1 MVMTR
6 EGRMGRA
13 RRVGL
18 RAGAAAERERAI
30 DALVERAAMQGGC
43 TDRLFWTLHH
53 DFEVAPLT
61 TNAEQ
66 LREVGL
72 ELLPEADL
80 DDRQLQQRLWEVIET
95 LADLGIFL
103 VRTDHLDDRT
113 LYRLLEGQVLRE
125 PVRDLPP
132 SPGVHEFID
141 LAARADPDV
150 PAVTQRDRYLP
161 CPEPVQSPEVDT
173 E

>member
-1 MVMTR
+1 
-6 EGRMGRA
+6 
-13 RRVGL
+13 L

>member
-1 MVMTR
+1 MIMTR
-6 EGRMGRA
+6 DGRA
-13 RRVGL
+13 GRPRRRGL
-18 RAGAAAERERAI
+18 RSHASAERERRI
-30 DALVERAAMQGGC
+30 DELVGLARETGGC
-43 TDRLFWTLHH
+43 PDRLFWTLHH

-80 DDRQLQQRLWEVIET
+80 DDRHLQQHLWELIET

-141 LAARADPDV
+141 MAARAGPDV
-150 PAVTQRDRYLP
+150 QAVTQRDRYLP